1 MLWIKIQKY
10 IDGIEAPKNGRQD
23 IMKIK
28 QDADKPLAHDDEQ
41 VFI

>member
-10 IDGIEAPKNGRQD
+10 IDGIGAPKNGRRD
-23 IMKIK
+23 IMKIE
-28 QDADKPLAHDDEQ
+28 QDAAKPSAHDDEQ